1 MTMATGQEAFV
12 VSAGVQE
19 AWAHEA
25 EVRESLWIMAVD
37 TLTRAARSSRTLAG
51 GQVEPVDFAGFLASA
66 LGAVAGNLGDVDLVT
81 AGRPGSWE
89 SDLVDQL
96 VRGTVGFGQ
105 ELLLAHRTDPLVVP
119 LNVAELVEDTG
130 CLPSFFD
137 AEAELPFSLEL
148 DEHTQDTAWERLRS
162 RYLDAYDAYATKFTE
177 AVHAHALTLEGLAVP
192 AADGGEPSL
201 RVPVEVKVETE
212 PDRSWGAVENPS
224 EWAGDPIVW
233 QLWQHAVETAGFPT
247 LDSDVPVPPEGA

>member
-1 MTMATGQEAFV
+1 MATGQEAFV
-12 VSAGVQE
+12 VSAEVQE

-25 EVRESLWIMAVD
+25 SVRESLWVMAVD

-51 GQVEPVDFAGFLASA
+51 GQVEPADFAGFLASA

-105 ELLLAHRTDPLVVP
+105 ELLLGHRTEPLVVP
-119 LNVAELVEDTG
+119 LNVAQLVEDTG
-130 CLPSFFD
+130 CLSSFFD
-137 AEAELPFSLEL
+137 AEAELPFSLDL
-148 DEHTQDTAWERLRS
+148 DEHTQDTEWERLRA
-162 RYLDAYDAYATKFTE
+162 RYLDAYEAYASRFTE
-177 AVHAHALTLEGLAVP
+177 AVNAHALTLEGLAVP

-212 PDRSWGAVENPS
+212 PDRSWGGVENPI

-233 QLWQHAVETAGFPT
+233 QLWQHAVEKAGFPT